1 MADKDTNT
9 NTNTNTNKHI
19 KIGVL
24 ICFAPPLRR
33 CVAIATPRLRSPA
46 ASHHHSCHKYYV
58 DSSGVSAS
66 ECNRGAALAAE
77 RCKE

>member
-1 MADKDTNT
+1 MENEDTNANT

-46 ASHHHSCHKYYV
+46 ASHRHSRHKYYVDSHRHSRHKYYV
-58 DSSGVSAS
+58 DSSGVSAR
-66 ECNRGAALAAE
+66 E
-77 RCKE
+77 